1 MKRVHCDKCEHF
13 IKPSFKVSFGII
25 NLKPEEKAKCELGKR
40 VMFRNPTSSIDE
52 DYGYPR
58 YCSDFS
64 NLRDVTSNI

>member
-13 IKPSFKVSFGII
+13 VAPIFKQNGSFR
-25 NLKPEEKAKCELGKR
+25 LKSMAKCELGKR

-58 YCSDFS
+58 YCNDFLS
-64 NLRDVTSNI
+64 LRDLTINV